1 VSVHALLDWRG
12 GTAAIATGA
21 AQQAQV
27 GGSNAGAPAAQ
38 PRSGSRV
45 LQVKSPDLPAGL
57 VAGTCVQFDP
67 TGADRHRTIYVDPGH
82 GGPDPGAVGNGL
94 AEDKLTLAVALQLKD
109 MLRADG
115 FHVVLSRVAD
125 TSVAKL
131 ADSQVVNGVVTNS
144 GVHIDTIAR
153 IACGNTANADA
164 MVAIHFNAFDDP
176 SASGAETF
184 YDDARDFSAANLRL
198 ANLLQAQLEA
208 SFQRLSGRTGPGAGR
223 PSKLYRRSEDP
234 ISVSLPPRNYQ
245 LLAGLLAVAMAG
257 KSRQGPPPALS
268 GAARSYGQSLGDA
281 ARIDAGRKATP
292 SKLRQALSVVLA
304 EAGFE
309 PFMDGGVVRLHNC
322 PFHDVAR
329 DNTDLVCGMN
339 LVMMEGVAEALE
351 PGWLTAELEPAPGRC
366 CVAFRVVG
374 NNREQGSKG
383 RVIA

>member
-1 VSVHALLDWRG
+1 MVMEISPRPKGVDHGIASIALLEDPVRRALYFH
-12 GTAAIATGA
+12 AAASMKPVSRDEA
-21 AQQAQV
+21 AKAM
-27 GGSNAGAPAAQ
+27 GIGRSLAAFHLD
-38 PRSGSRV
+38 R
-45 LQVKSPDLPAGL
+45 L
-57 VAGTCVQFDP
+57 VAE
-67 TGADRHRTIYVDPGH
+67 
-82 GGPDPGAVGNGL
+82 GL
-94 AEDKLTLAVALQLKD
+94 
-109 MLRADG
+109 
-115 FHVVLSRVAD
+115 
-125 TSVAKL
+125 
-131 ADSQVVNGVVTNS
+131 
-144 GVHIDTIAR
+144 
-153 IACGNTANADA
+153 
-164 MVAIHFNAFDDP
+164 
-176 SASGAETF
+176 
-184 YDDARDFSAANLRL
+184 
-198 ANLLQAQLEA
+198 LEA

-234 ISVSLPPRNYQ
+234 ISMSLPPRNYQ